1 MQGWQEITTIAIRN
15 YKHSFMDYKE
25 QKEKY
30 KEALIKWKSDHF
42 INWYARMP
50 QKPIYKPGQD
60 AKEYANRLFQ
70 WNKLFALWQ
79 KAPKP
84 EEFGLVNLLNEHFE
98 IRVGLILKFG
108 AQHIRLFNFRLMSE
122 LDIFEEF
129 LFKNGFRYEIIEK
142 QGGGVEIDID
152 SSYDFVFSEE
162 SAKFKLAIESADG
175 VHVTGFYFYNE
186 NGYKDERQRLNT
198 IADIH
203 DILMKDSRVVT
214 KKIKGEKGCRNFVQD
229 YIATYEAARVEDN
242 SVYITTIE
250 RYSKLPMH
258 KWYAHKVDWIVISVA
273 FIIFFL
279 LIIFGLTAS
288 HNKDSKPASLYQT
301 LPNIEQ
307 VYVCTGPQAKSYH
320 NDANCMGLQSCSAE
334 VEQVSIEEAKDEG
347 RKPCRYCCK

>member
-1 MQGWQEITTIAIRN
+1 
-15 YKHSFMDYKE
+15 MDYKQ

-42 INWYARMP
+42 LNWYARMP
-50 QKPIYKPGQD
+50 QKPICKPGQD

-129 LFKNGFRYEIIEK
+129 LFKNGFRYELIEK
-142 QGGGVEIDID
+142 NSGGVEIDID
-152 SSYDFVFSEE
+152 SSYDFIFSEE
-162 SAKFKLAIESADG
+162 SAKFRLAIESADG

-186 NGYKDERQRLNT
+186 NGYKDECQRLNT

-203 DILMKDSRVVT
+203 DLLMKDSRVIT
-214 KKIKGEKGCRNFVQD
+214 KKIKGEKDCRNFIQD
-229 YIATYEAARVEDN
+229 YIATYEAARVENN
-242 SVYITTIE
+242 SVYITTIDN
-250 RYSKLPMH
+250 YKKLPKH
-258 KWYAHKVDWIVISVA
+258 IWPKIKSGWILFSVL
-273 FIIFFL
+273 FL
-279 LIIFGLTAS
+279 LYLGIPIYSLLSDKKETEIDGLY
-288 HNKDSKPASLYQT
+288 DSNTKSTEY
-301 LPNIEQ
+301 
-307 VYVCTGPQAKSYH
+307 VYICTGPQAKSYH
-320 NDANCMGLQSCSAE
+320 KDTNCMGLQSCSAE

>member
-1 MQGWQEITTIAIRN
+1 
-15 YKHSFMDYKE
+15 MDYKQ

-30 KEALIKWKSDHF
+30 KQALIKWKSDHF
-42 INWYARMP
+42 LNWYARMP
-50 QKPIYKPGQD
+50 QKPICKPGQD
-60 AKEYANRLFQ
+60 AIEYANLLIK
-70 WNKLFALWQ
+70 WNRYKSIWQ
-79 KAPKP
+79 SAPKP
-84 EEFGLVNLLNEHFE
+84 EDFGLVNILNEHFE
-98 IRVGLILKFG
+98 IRVGLILRFG
-108 AQHIRLFNFRLMSE
+108 AQHIKIFNFRLMSE
-122 LDIFEEF
+122 LDNFEDF

-203 DILMKDSRVVT
+203 DLLMKDSRVIT
-214 KKIKGEKGCRNFVQD
+214 KKIKGEKDCRNFIQD
-229 YIATYEAARVEDN
+229 YIATYEAARVENN

-250 RYSKLPMH
+250 RYKKLPKH
-258 KWYAHKVDWIVISVA
+258 RWPKIKSGWILFPVLC
-273 FIIFFL
+273 L
-279 LIIFGLTAS
+279 LCLGIPIYSLLSDKKETEINGLY
-288 HNKDSKPASLYQT
+288 DSNTKSTEY
-301 LPNIEQ
+301 
-307 VYVCTGPQAKSYH
+307 VYVCTGPKAKSYH
-320 NDANCMGLQSCSAE
+320 KDENCMGLQSCSAE